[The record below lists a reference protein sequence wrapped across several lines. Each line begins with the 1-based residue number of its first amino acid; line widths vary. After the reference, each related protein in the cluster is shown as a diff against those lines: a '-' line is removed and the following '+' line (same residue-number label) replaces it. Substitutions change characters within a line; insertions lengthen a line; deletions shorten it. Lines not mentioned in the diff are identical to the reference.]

1 MWLGSKA
8 LRTGISVMLC
18 MIVSKLLKLKYPFF
32 VALPAVIPISN
43 NLEETI
49 KSGGNRMIGST
60 IGALVGILLAL
71 INPTNILLTGIGS
84 VIIIYTC
91 RFINWEHS
99 ASIACLIFI
108 SIMVGIKG
116 ETVWAYS
123 INRLLDTFIGIA
135 ITSTVNSLTF
145 SITAYSSAIKSAK
158 FLYSR
163 ILKALEDEVFSNAE
177 LKLTQLHKQLNNLE
191 GLLKIY
197 EDQIHFRKFQN
208 LKLEKMQ
215 AIYKNLKCASNELDI
230 LDSMDKSC
238 SPDAENEKRLNKIF
252 PYTNHREKHILDKVN
267 VVYNYHLEKLLES
280 VNNLQF
286 IIKND
291 G

>member
-32 VALPAVIPISN
+32 VALPAVIPIST

-60 IGALVGILLAL
+60 IGAVVGVLLAL
-71 INPTNILLTGIGS
+71 INPTSILLTGIGS
-84 VIIIYTC
+84 VIIIYAC

-116 ETVWAYS
+116 ETVWTYS
-123 INRLLDTFIGIA
+123 LNRLLDTFIGIA
-135 ITSTVNSLTF
+135 IISTVNSLAF

-158 FLYSR
+158 FLYSS
-163 ILKALEDEVFSNAE
+163 ILKAIEDEFFSNAE
-177 LKLTQLHKQLNNLE
+177 LKLNQLHKQLNNLE

-197 EDQIHFRKFQN
+197 EDQIHFTKAKN
-208 LKLEKMQ
+208 LKLEKIQ

-230 LDSMDKSC
+230 LNSMDKSC
-238 SPDAENEKRLNKIF
+238 SPDAENEENLNKIF
-252 PYTNHREKHILDKVN
+252 PYTNHHEKCIVAKAN
-267 VVYNYHLEKLLES
+267 IVYNYHLKKLLQS

-286 IIKND
+286 IIKSD

>member
-32 VALPAVIPISN
+32 VVLPAVIPISS

-60 IGALVGILLAL
+60 IGAIVGVLLAL
-71 INPTNILLTGIGS
+71 INPTSILLTGIGS
-84 VIIIYTC
+84 VIIIYAC
-91 RFINWEHS
+91 KFINWEHS

-116 ETVWAYS
+116 DTVWTYS

-135 ITSTVNSLTF
+135 IISTVNSLTF

-158 FLYSR
+158 FLYSS
-163 ILKALEDEVFSNAE
+163 ILKAIEAEFFSNAE
-177 LKLTQLHKQLNNLE
+177 LKLNQLHKQLNNLQ

-197 EDQIHFRKFQN
+197 EDQIHFTKTKN
-208 LKLEKMQ
+208 LKLEKIQ

-230 LDSMDKSC
+230 LNSMDKSC
-238 SPDAENEKRLNKIF
+238 SPDAENEENLNKIF
-252 PYTNHREKHILDKVN
+252 PYTNHHEKRIVAKAN
-267 VVYNYHLEKLLES
+267 IVYNYHLKKLLQS